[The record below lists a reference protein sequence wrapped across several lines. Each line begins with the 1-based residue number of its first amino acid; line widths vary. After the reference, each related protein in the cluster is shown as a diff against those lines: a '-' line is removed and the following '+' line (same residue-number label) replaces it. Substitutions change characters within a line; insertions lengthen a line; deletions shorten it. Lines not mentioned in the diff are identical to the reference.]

1 VSDYMTEVQ
10 NQIANYVPGSFRALG
25 ADGFGFSD
33 TRAAA
38 RRFLK
43 IDGPSIVV
51 AVLRELAEV
60 GDVGRELA
68 NEAYAKY
75 QINNVTA
82 GSSGSVGGD
91 A

>member
-1 VSDYMTEVQ
+1 MRQVQ
-10 NQIANYVPGSFRALG
+10 DQIMNWVPGDFVSLG

-38 RRFLK
+38 RRFFH

-51 AVLRELAEV
+51 RTLQQLAKRGEI
-60 GDVGRELA
+60 DPSLPAQAAER
-68 NEAYAKY
+68 Y
-75 QINNVTA
+75 QLLNVNA
-82 GSSGSVGGD
+82 GSSGAVGGD